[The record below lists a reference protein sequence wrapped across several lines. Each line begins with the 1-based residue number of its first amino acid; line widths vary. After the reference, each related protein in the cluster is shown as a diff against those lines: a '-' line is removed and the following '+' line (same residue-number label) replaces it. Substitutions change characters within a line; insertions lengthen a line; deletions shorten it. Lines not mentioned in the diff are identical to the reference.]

1 MSATGKL
8 FIFSAPSGSGK
19 TTIVR
24 HLLQRFGD
32 KLAFSVS
39 ACTRAPRPHEIH
51 GKDYYFL
58 TPEDF
63 RRKVENGEFVEWEEV
78 YQDNYYG
85 TLRSEVERLWNE
97 GKAVLFDVDV
107 KGGLKLKEAFGEK
120 ALAVFVKVSTE
131 EEIYRRLYSR
141 GTETPESM
149 ERRMAKVRY
158 ESEFQTKFDLILIN
172 DDLDTALT
180 EADTLVINFLQEQVF
195 PGE

>member
-24 HLLQRFGD
+24 HLLERFGD

-63 RRKVENGEFVEWEEV
+63 RQKVENGEFVEWEEV

-107 KGGLKLKEAFGEK
+107 KGGLKLKEAFGEQ

-158 ESEFQTKFDLILIN
+158 ELEFQTKFDLLLIN
-172 DDLDTALT
+172 DDLNTAL
-180 EADTLVINFLQEQVF
+180 ADAENLVTNFLQV
-195 PGE
+195 